1 MLQIRFALVALAIAI
16 SLFLGML
23 LFLEVGRRLG
33 VRRLQKPGARAGV
46 GVVDGTV
53 YALLALLL
61 GFTFSSAAA
70 RFDNRRMLVGQEAN
84 SAGTVWQR
92 IDLLPPEQQPAIR
105 AGLRAYL
112 DSLIVFYTKPSG
124 ALAGMQ
130 RPYVGLTI
138 AEHRLWTLAVAAC
151 LAPGGEQARML
162 LLPGLNEL
170 FGAVEQERLAR
181 SLHPPYVIFVM
192 LGLAALAA
200 ALFVGYAIATTPA
213 RNWIYMVGVAA
224 TIASATY
231 VIIELEFPRLGLVR
245 VDKADQNLVEL
256 RATMD

>member
-53 YALLALLL
+53 YALLALLI
-61 GFTFSSAAA
+61 GFTFSGAAA
-70 RFDNRRMLVGQEAN
+70 RFDSRRMLVGQEAN

-92 IDLLPPEQQPAIR
+92 IDLLPSEQQPAIR

-124 ALAGMQ
+124 ALTGTARQ
-130 RPYVGLTI
+130 YTGLAI

-162 LLPGLNEL
+162 LRPGLNEL
-170 FGAVEQERLAR
+170 FGVVEQERLAR

-245 VDKADQNLVEL
+245 VDKADQHLVEL